1 MIQIIHECV
10 CKFVPICVFVIKDL
24 PGMKM
29 EIVFLMASAFLL
41 VHVDQMNT
49 ETNVETL
56 AKKQTA
62 MTISKIHPSVP
73 NVSLYFIFSC
83 FSLSFKIVRIC
94 AYAIK
99 ASVETWKV
107 ETVFL
112 KACVTITRRTCTNMK
127 SRQLKLNLLPCS
139 LSLLAG
145 SFLPNRSNKIE
156 ISPTPPILT
165 MNLNAPYKTEISVND
180 QILKIIIVH
189 RIVTKLM

>member
-1 MIQIIHECV
+1 MNIAMSVEILVKRLIAQIQIINECV
-10 CKFVPICVFVIKDL
+10 WKFVPICAFVIKDL

-29 EIVFLMASAFLL
+29 EIVFLMASAFLS
-41 VHVDQMNT
+41 VHADQMNT
-49 ETNVETL
+49 GTSVETL

-62 MTISKIHPSVP
+62 MTIPKIHPSVP
-73 NVSLYFIFSC
+73 N
-83 FSLSFKIVRIC
+83 IVRIC

-127 SRQLKLNLLPCS
+127 SRQLKPNLLPCS

-145 SFLPNRSNKIE
+145 S
-156 ISPTPPILT
+156 
-165 MNLNAPYKTEISVND
+165 
-180 QILKIIIVH
+180 
-189 RIVTKLM
+189 

>member
-1 MIQIIHECV
+1 
-10 CKFVPICVFVIKDL
+10 
-24 PGMKM
+24 MKM
-29 EIVFLMASAFLL
+29 EIVFLMASAFLS

-49 ETNVETL
+49 GMNVETL

-62 MTISKIHPSVP
+62 MTIPKIHPSVP

-127 SRQLKLNLLPCS
+127 SRQLKPNLLPCS

-145 SFLPNRSNKIE
+145 SFSPNKSNMKRRYLLHHLYLPDVLNLVVCIYPIV
-156 ISPTPPILT
+156 ISPEFFVEQ
-165 MNLNAPYKTEISVND
+165 YD
-180 QILKIIIVH
+180 H
-189 RIVTKLM
+189 R